1 MFIWR
6 ARTRTT
12 ESGKDYF
19 PYRLVRSECHGD
31 KARQRTLF
39 NLGSKFPV
47 DREHWRIPCTR
58 VAQLVS
64 RQGARCRSTARRRL
78 HTRRNALPRSLSA
91 EDNVTW
97 LRDNGYR
104 FLVVS
109 RERIPRFDHD
119 VATAIE
125 TGSRREVRLQS
136 VMDEDGMELRL
147 DCYSNA
153 RKKTEG
159 RHHRALRGMFRGRT
173 AEAAR
178 RAVASP
184 HPLWRRRCPAAD
196 RPEPREEPWHR
207 AALHGRCHHRSGQG
221 RRTPMR
227 ENAAGAWDEEID
239 CGGWH
244 LEEFER

>member
-1 MFIWR
+1 MPRRQGPAANSVQPREQIPRRPGALAHPVHAGR
-6 ARTRTT
+6 AAGLAPRRALPLNCP
-12 ESGKDYF
+12 EEIAHEAQ
-19 PYRLVRSECHGD
+19 RIAAQLVRRGQRNLA
-31 KARQRTLF
+31 ARQRLPLSRGQPRTHP
-39 NLGSKFPV
+39 PV
-47 DREHWRIPCTR
+47 R
-58 VAQLVS
+58 S
-64 RQGARCRSTARRRL
+64 RRPRRRS
-78 HTRRNALPRSLSA
+78 RPGPGGRS
-91 EDNVTW
+91 
-97 LRDNGYR
+97 
-104 FLVVS
+104 
-109 RERIPRFDHD
+109 
-119 VATAIE
+119 
-125 TGSRREVRLQS
+125 RLQS